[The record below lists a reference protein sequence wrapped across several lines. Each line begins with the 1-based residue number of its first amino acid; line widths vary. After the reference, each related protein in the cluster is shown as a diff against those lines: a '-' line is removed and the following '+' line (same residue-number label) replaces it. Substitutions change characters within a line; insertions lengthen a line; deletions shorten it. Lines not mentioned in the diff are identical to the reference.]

1 VGGVERHA
9 CEAHEIPREEGQEQE
24 ERREE
29 KAMLRGLTSF
39 QLFVDDV
46 AEAERWYSN
55 LLGIEPYFRSEDH
68 GLPAGHIGFKVGD
81 SQGELGLTDR
91 KLAPE
96 GMGTGPGGTVAYWQ
110 VDDVSATFD
119 RLISSG
125 AKPLQPPTELSR
137 GFMIASLVDPFGNV
151 LGLRFDPDFQ

>member
-1 VGGVERHA
+1 
-9 CEAHEIPREEGQEQE
+9 
-24 ERREE
+24 
-29 KAMLRGLTSF
+29 MLRGLTSF

-46 AEAERWYSN
+46 AAAERWYSD

-81 SQGELGLTDR
+81 SQSELGLTDR
-91 KLAPE
+91 RLAPE
-96 GMGTGPGGTVAYWQ
+96 GMGTGPGGTVTYWQ
-110 VDDVSATFD
+110 VDDVAATFD

-137 GFMIASLVDPFGNV
+137 GFMIASVVDPFGNV